1 MDLVAPSRRVRESF
15 LQALNEFQNEGEYLD
30 LDHARLAADFEPYL
44 AGLAEEANPTLT
56 SPLGRVPET
65 TWWYMANGQ
74 FLGRISIRHRL
85 TPKLSRFG
93 GHIGYDV
100 RPSARRMGHATRML
114 GLALPLAHRL
124 GIGSALL
131 TCDADNIA
139 SRKVIEANGG
149 IVDDVPSDRL
159 RYWISTTRA
168 FT

>member
-1 MDLVAPSRRVRESF
+1 MLAADDSVRESF
-15 LQALNEFQNEGEYLD
+15 LQALNEYQTEGEYLD
-30 LDHARLAADFEPYL
+30 LDHARLAADFEPYF
-44 AGLAEEANPTLT
+44 ARLAEEANPTLT
-56 SPLGRVPET
+56 RPLERVPET
-65 TWWYMANGQ
+65 TWWYVASGQ

-100 RPSARRMGHATRML
+100 RPSARGQGHATRML

-149 IVDDVPSDRL
+149 VLDDAPSDRL